1 MVLDP
6 GALHTLATQ
15 TCPESIWVLPLSV
28 FGRRLPTHR
37 RGMYT
42 AVQRTGELRGAPQA
56 CSTLSNPAG
65 RGQAALA
72 VCTLAVRPSSVALP
86 SDASGRAPACLA
98 PPWRLWWPGL
108 LPQSCTHIRSPMP
121 LCSCPMR
128 LSPTSRRA
136 GECRGAPCGCCQR
149 LASQAGTQLP
159 RIDRRLRPCG
169 RTQHAARR
177 VQHSD

>member
-42 AVQRTGELRGAPQA
+42 TVQRTGELRGAPQA

-121 LCSCPMR
+121 LCSCSMR
-128 LSPTSRRA
+128 PILVLKISYLPKGRRSPAAPSWGSRNDPPAKRGLS
-136 GECRGAPCGCCQR
+136 C
-149 LASQAGTQLP
+149 LA
-159 RIDRRLRPCG
+159 
-169 RTQHAARR
+169 
-177 VQHSD
+177 